1 MIGRFQISTEHPT
14 AKDSMDTIHPKG
26 TSMDNSFN
34 VNFNLRVMKLFR
46 EMRGRPRISVLDLGC
61 AGGGM
66 VESFIAMGQEAV
78 GIQGSDYSLVHKRAV
93 GIGGG
98 TCSRRTRPKPFTV
111 HRGDFVPAQFDLVT
125 AWEFFEHIALKIQ
138 NIRRHIKPD
147 GLVMLTTTDLPSRP
161 RRDRVAHD
169 PEA

>member
-46 EMRGRPRISVLDLGC
+46 QMRGRPRISVLDLGC

-66 VESFIAMGQEAV
+66 VESFT
-78 GIQGSDYSLVHKRAV
+78 RAT
-93 GIGGG
+93 GRRRSE
-98 TCSRRTRPKPFTV
+98 SRGAT
-111 HRGDFVPAQFDLVT
+111 T
-125 AWEFFEHIALKIQ
+125 AWCISGRRG
-138 NIRRHIKPD
+138 IRCREPVH
-147 GLVMLTTTDLPSRP
+147 GG
-161 RRDRVAHD
+161 RD
-169 PEA
+169 